1 MAYILLSVAIAAEI
15 AATSLLKET
24 DGFSRLGPTAAC
36 CAAYFVCY
44 FCMAKALRHIN
55 LGVAY
60 ATWCGAGIVVTALV
74 SLLYYKEKL
83 SLPGLIG
90 IVLILIGCVLVNIAE

>member
-1 MAYILLSVAIAAEI
+1 MPYILLSVAIAAEI

-24 DGFSRLGPTAAC
+24 NGFTRLYPTLAC

-44 FCMAKALRHIN
+44 LCMAKALRHIN

-60 ATWCGAGIVVTALV
+60 ATWCGVGIIVTALV

-90 IVLILIGCVLVNIAE
+90 IGLILIGCVLVNLSE

>member
-1 MAYILLSVAIAAEI
+1 MPYILLSVAIAAEI

-24 DGFSRLGPTAAC
+24 DGFTRLGPTAAC
-36 CAAYFVCY
+36 CAVYFVCY
-44 FCMAKALRHIN
+44 LCMAKALRHIN

-83 SLPGLIG
+83 SLTGMIG
-90 IVLILIGCVLVNIAE
+90 VGLILIGCILVNLSE